1 MKQLGHVWDM
11 LNHVISACII
21 TKNSASVTMPC
32 ADGALGGMM
41 DIGSEGKWAEHGLKM
56 VVPPFYNH
64 SVTICNRLMVFQE
77 GNSCRDDGYLESY
90 DGDEHI

>member
-1 MKQLGHVWDM
+1 M

-41 DIGSEGKWAEHGLKM
+41 DIGSEGKWLNMG
-56 VVPPFYNH
+56 
-64 SVTICNRLMVFQE
+64 
-77 GNSCRDDGYLESY
+77 
-90 DGDEHI
+90 

>member
-1 MKQLGHVWDM
+1 MMVKKMNG
-11 LNHVISACII
+11 CII

-32 ADGALGGMM
+32 ADDASGGMM

-64 SVTICNRLMVFQE
+64 SVTICDRLMVFPE

-90 DGDEHI
+90 DGDEHM